1 MIEAMSEPGAS
12 EDRPA
17 VSADTALVELY
28 RAHYRSLVRLA
39 ALLLDDRETSEEVV
53 QDAYVRVHGSWWRLR
68 DPDKALAYLR
78 QAVVNGARS
87 RMRRQQVARKHAPK
101 PMPDAP
107 SAEYGAMVEVE
118 RSAVISALH
127 ALPPRQREAVVLRYY
142 GDLSEH
148 EIARAMGISNGAVKS
163 AVSRGLA
170 ALTAHLEE
178 QS

>member
-1 MIEAMSEPGAS
+1 MIELMSQPGAA
-12 EDRPA
+12 ERRPQA
-17 VSADTALVELY
+17 DADTALVELY

-39 ALLLDDRETSEEVV
+39 ALLLDDRESSEEVV
-53 QDAYVRVHGSWWRLR
+53 QDAYVRVHSTWWRLR

-78 QAVVNGARS
+78 QSVVNGSRS
-87 RMRRQQVARKHAPK
+87 RMRRRQVARKHAPK

-107 SAEYGAMVEVE
+107 SAEYGAMAEVE
-118 RSAVISALH
+118 RSAVITALR

-142 GDLSEH
+142 GDLSES

-170 ALTAHLEE
+170 ALTIHLKE